1 MVSSLRAREV
11 GSVGPLSG
19 EGTIGVPHTAAP
31 CEAGGL
37 ERVVHALATA
47 QRRAGHR
54 VSVVAVLPNGREDHP
69 FLPPLIAAGV
79 EVVPVR
85 LRPRAYL
92 RERAAVI
99 EICRRIRPDVVHTH
113 GYRADVIDASAARR
127 LGVPTVTT
135 VHGFAGGDLK
145 NRFYEWLQ
153 RWAFRRFDAVVAVS
167 RPLAADLARAGVPVQ
182 RLHVVPNAW
191 PEGDPPLPR
200 DRARRMLAVPE
211 GRFHVGWVG
220 RLSPEKGPDVLL
232 AALESLSDL
241 PLAVSVLGD
250 GRSRAPLEALAARR
264 GLAQRVRWFGNQPD
278 ARRLFS
284 AFDVFVLSSRTEGT
298 PMVVFEAMAAGAP
311 IVATAV
317 GGVPDIVSSAEGALV
332 PANDA
337 IALAA
342 AIRAVYRNPAAAA
355 AQARAARNK
364 LARDFGVEPW
374 LRRYRAIYQS
384 VCHRAR
390 RRALAGR

>member
-19 EGTIGVPHTAAP
+19 EGTIGVLHIAAP

-264 GLAQRVRWFGNQPD
+264 GLAQRVRWLGNRPG
-278 ARRLFS
+278 AGRLFS
-284 AFDVFVLSSRTEGT
+284 AFDVFVLSSRAEGT
-298 PMVVFEAMAAGAP
+298 PMAMLEAMAAGAP

-317 GGVPDIVSSAEGALV
+317 GGIPDVVSSREAVLIAPED
-332 PANDA
+332 PA
-337 IALAA
+337 ALAA
-342 AIRAVYRNPAAAA
+342 AIRGVYADSKAAAA
-355 AQARAARNK
+355 
-364 LARDFGVEPW
+364 
-374 LRRYRAIYQS
+374 
-384 VCHRAR
+384 RAR
-390 RRALAGR
+390 RARQRLANEFALAPWLATYERIYRNVR